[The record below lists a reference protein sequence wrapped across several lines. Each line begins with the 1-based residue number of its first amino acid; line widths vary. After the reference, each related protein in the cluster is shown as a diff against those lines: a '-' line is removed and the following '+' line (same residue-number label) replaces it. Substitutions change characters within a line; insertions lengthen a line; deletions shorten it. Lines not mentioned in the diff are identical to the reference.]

1 MQDSPRNR
9 ILSTTPLHK
18 KCKPFPSVFCIWFAV
33 FFRNCRWFRNSARPL
48 FCANFAQIPTT
59 YCLKSLFTSTQLEKI
74 FVFAGNTVL
83 MLAASSTSRNA
94 LMIVECGCL
103 EFQRIW
109 SASAGTVTGDCVFL
123 GRSQNRR
130 TFEETWQ

>member
-1 MQDSPRNR
+1 MHNAPPQKMQTIPQRFLYLLCGVFSQLSMVQKFCKAI
-9 ILSTTPLHK
+9 IL
-18 KCKPFPSVFCIWFAV
+18 CK
-33 FFRNCRWFRNSARPL
+33 
-48 FCANFAQIPTT
+48 FCANPMG
-59 YCLKSLFTSTQLEKI
+59 LLPEVSLHHHPAGKKI
-74 FVFAGNTVL
+74 LVFVGNTVL

-109 SASAGTVTGDCVFL
+109 SASAGTVTGDCCLCL

-130 TFEETWQ
+130 TFEEIWQ